1 MYRYGIRVGELA
13 NWDSFL
19 KRYHSLNDK
28 MKENYHVSVDR
39 EKELNEL
46 KHYRDYLVGNN
57 MIIDSASYVNH
68 AIDAGKRVLVEGA
81 NAIMLDIDHGTYPYV
96 TASNTGVGGVVTGI
110 GIPPRKIE
118 STIGIVKAYTT
129 RVGEGPF
136 PTELKNEV
144 GEMLRKKGHEFGS
157 TTGRPRRCGW
167 LDVPVLKYSHM
178 LNDYTSINI
187 TKLDILDDLD
197 EIKIGVEYRIN
208 GKKIDHMPGSIEELS
223 KVEVVYETMKG

>member
-1 MYRYGIRVGELA
+1 MYRYGVRVGDLI
-13 NWDSFL
+13 NWEAFL
-19 KRYHSLNDK
+19 TRYHSLNDRA
-28 MKENYHVSVDR
+28 KEAYHVNVNR
-39 EKELNEL
+39 EAELKEL
-46 KHYRDYLVGNN
+46 KAYRDILVGHN

-68 AIDAGKRVLVEGA
+68 AINNGKKVLVEGA

-118 STIGIVKAYTT
+118 TTIGIVKAYTT

-136 PTELKNEV
+136 PTELKDNIGEV
-144 GEMLRKKGHEFGS
+144 MRKKGHEFGS

-167 LDVPVLKYSHM
+167 LDIPVLKYSHL

-197 EIKIGVEYRIN
+197 EIKIGTEYRVN
-208 GKKIDHMPGSIEELS
+208 GKKIDYMPGSIDELA
-223 KVEVVYETMKG
+223 KVEVVYESIKG